1 MTGIGDV
8 QVYVS
13 DFERALRFWAE
24 GLDLEIVQRE
34 QSSALAYARLEFP
47 DGGPA
52 IELIGPVDP
61 WELDERPPPGARPMM
76 RFDILT
82 TRFDDVLTRLLECG
96 GTQEDEIETYN
107 ELRVV
112 ALADPDGNT
121 FELMETTVE

>member
-1 MTGIGDV
+1 MICIGDV

-13 DFERALRFWAE
+13 DFERGLRFWAE
-24 GLDLEIVQRE
+24 GLELEIVRRE

-61 WELDERPPPGARPMM
+61 WEPDERPPPGARPMV
-76 RFDILT
+76 RFDVLT
-82 TRFDDVLTRLLECG
+82 TRFDETLARLLECG

-107 ELRVV
+107 DLRGVT
-112 ALADPDGNT
+112 LADPDGNT
-121 FELMETTVE
+121 FELMETSEE